1 MNLDFSFHMNTNPTH
16 KALLDPER
24 KYDVIIIGAGPA
36 GLNAALYAKRKGLDV
51 AVISKKKGGQV
62 LDTASVDNYLGITN
76 RSGEALVAD
85 YLNHLQE
92 YQVPILDDT
101 EVVDFYT
108 QDLIHY
114 LILSNG
120 EIYQSRSLIF
130 ATGSTPRRLEV
141 QGEKEFAGNGVAY
154 CAICDAPLFKNKEV
168 IIAGG
173 GNSAV
178 EAALDLAKVAT
189 SVTLVH
195 RSQLRADH
203 IVVEELYHNPKI
215 KVLLESQ
222 ILEILGDSRMT
233 GIAFLDKA
241 TGAIHQI
248 TADGIFIEIG
258 HLPNVGPWA
267 KKLEKNSLGEILTT
281 AKKQTNLPGIFVAG
295 DVSDTPYKQISIAV
309 SDGAIAAL
317 AANDYLNQHP
327 II

>member
-1 MNLDFSFHMNTNPTH
+1 MNLDFSFHMNSTPTQ
-16 KALLDPER
+16 KKLLDPEK
-24 KYDVIIIGAGPA
+24 KYDVLIIGAGPA
-36 GLNAALYAKRKGLDV
+36 GLNAALYSKRKGLDV

-62 LDTASVDNYLGITN
+62 LDTSSVDNYLGIMD
-76 RSGEALVAD
+76 RSGEALVTD

-92 YQVPILDDT
+92 YQVPILDDV

-108 QDLIHY
+108 LGLIHH
-114 LILSNG
+114 LVLSNG
-120 EIYQSRSLIF
+120 EIYQSRTLIF
-130 ATGSTPRRLEV
+130 ATGSTPRRLDV
-141 QGEKEFAGNGVAY
+141 PGEKEFAGKGVAY

-189 SVTLVH
+189 AVTLVH

-203 IVVEELYHNPKI
+203 IVVQELYQNPKI
-215 KVLLESQ
+215 KVFLESQ
-222 ILEILGDSRMT
+222 ILEILGDQRMT
-233 GIAFLDKA
+233 GISVLDKSNG
-241 TGAIHQI
+241 TTFSIN
-248 TADGIFIEIG
+248 ADGIFIEIG
-258 HLPNVGPWA
+258 HLPNLGSWA
-267 KKLEKNSLGEILTT
+267 NQLDKNALGEIL
-281 AKKQTNLPGIFVAG
+281 ASSKKETNLPGIFVAG
-295 DVSDTPYKQISIAV
+295 DVSNTPYKQISIAV